1 MKYLTSEI
9 ADLYNEVSKIQNTD
23 ELAQRLQEFTLQRST
38 LQYIWL
44 FRDYYRHLEEKH
56 MEEYPILYVARAL
69 ISACEGDLKK
79 AEEYTKKIEDNTP
92 IRILSG
98 ILMPYTTT
106 EQLFNFAKSLH
117 NIDLNT
123 IPKITLTAGRPTI
136 INGYRDF
143 TPYFTEESDK
153 QEHILQL
160 MNNLYGKKHG
170 DVISK
175 IINAEILYQQ
185 DKLYDALL
193 EVVNVIPRLIEA
205 EDFRIL
211 FVALFLQIEIL
222 LMSGEITST
231 ALKMEEIKQ
240 KIRDKKD
247 EVYLPNL
254 AAVEAWAAMY
264 DGDTER
270 VRYWLAEEAPD
281 DTDEFTM
288 LNLFQYM
295 VKMRGYIIEGH
306 HLALLSL
313 ASRLLPILVEGHR
326 YMDVC
331 EIYILLAM
339 NAHDTDKTES
349 AFEYLEKA
357 IELAKKYCYDR
368 LIADEGQRMY
378 NLLAEY
384 KAKKGT
390 DEYIGRLIKMS
401 YKVAAANPK
410 YLQVPK
416 VILTEKEICI
426 LRYLNTRLKTQEI
439 ADELGLSIETVK
451 THKKNIFKKF
461 GVKTKAQA
469 VTIGKLQEYI

>member
-44 FRDYYRHLEEKH
+44 FRDYYRRLEEKH

-106 EQLFNFAKSLH
+106 EQLFDFAKSLH

-231 ALKMEEIKQ
+231 ALKMEESSRKYE
-240 KIRDKKD
+240 IRKMKCICRIWQRWKLGRQCMTVIRN
-247 EVYLPNL
+247 VYAIGLPKRL
-254 AAVEAWAAMY
+254 RTIQM
-264 DGDTER
+264 
-270 VRYWLAEEAPD
+270 
-281 DTDEFTM
+281 
-288 LNLFQYM
+288 
-295 VKMRGYIIEGH
+295 
-306 HLALLSL
+306 SL
-313 ASRLLPILVEGHR
+313 P
-326 YMDVC
+326 C
-331 EIYILLAM
+331 
-339 NAHDTDKTES
+339 
-349 AFEYLEKA
+349 
-357 IELAKKYCYDR
+357 
-368 LIADEGQRMY
+368 
-378 NLLAEY
+378 
-384 KAKKGT
+384 
-390 DEYIGRLIKMS
+390 
-401 YKVAAANPK
+401 
-410 YLQVPK
+410 
-416 VILTEKEICI
+416 
-426 LRYLNTRLKTQEI
+426 
-439 ADELGLSIETVK
+439 
-451 THKKNIFKKF
+451 
-461 GVKTKAQA
+461 
-469 VTIGKLQEYI
+469 